1 MRMIWDKYII
11 RKYFFTFSWI
21 TISAFF
27 VYLSSDLLFKIQ
39 NFKENPEKIISFYSL
54 RLIPFFII
62 SMPVIAFFSQ
72 ILLGIMIRRRKEWH
86 IAKLICHSNL
96 KLAKGIIYAGLFLL
110 FLWIVSREFILPN
123 LRTPLNQT
131 YSQVKGKS
139 LAENRL
145 IKLEQNFYYIKN
157 IKGDY
162 QTIEVLNVDSQSN
175 TLSKPQKISWSHE
188 QQAWNLQTHQHIP
201 TPEELGA
208 RKRFY
213 IYTPLLKI
221 WNLSQQSNYEAK
233 VTTALVERLLFAPL
247 FMFYF
252 FISSIDIIRCR
263 HIKIV
268 WVFPV
273 FSLFAFTISIMA
285 FKTISLDYGIIK
297 GLLTT
302 FTIAILTP
310 NLFNLYFK
318 RSHKSNR
325 VQ

>member
-1 MRMIWDKYII
+1 MRNIWDKYII
-11 RKYFFTFSWI
+11 SKYFFTFSWI

-39 NFKENPEKIISFYSL
+39 KFKENPEQIILFYSL

-86 IAKLICHSNL
+86 IAKLICHSNF
-96 KLAKGIIYAGLFLL
+96 KLAKGIIYAGTFLL
-110 FLWIVSREFILPN
+110 LIWIISRELILPN
-123 LRTPLNQT
+123 LRTPLNET

-145 IKLEQNFYYIKN
+145 IKLEHKFYYIKN
-157 IKGDY
+157 IQGDY

-175 TLSKPQKISWSHE
+175 TLSKPQQLSWNQA
-188 QQAWNLQTHQHIP
+188 QQAWSPQTYPHIP
-201 TPEELGA
+201 TPQELGA

-213 IYTPLLKI
+213 IYTPLTKI
-221 WNLSQQSNYEAK
+221 LDLCKQSNYETK
-233 VTTALVERLLFAPL
+233 VTTALIERLLFAPL
-247 FMFYF
+247 FIFYF

-263 HIKIV
+263 HIKLV
-268 WVFPV
+268 WTFPV

-297 GLLTT
+297 GL
-302 FTIAILTP
+302 IATLSLAIITP